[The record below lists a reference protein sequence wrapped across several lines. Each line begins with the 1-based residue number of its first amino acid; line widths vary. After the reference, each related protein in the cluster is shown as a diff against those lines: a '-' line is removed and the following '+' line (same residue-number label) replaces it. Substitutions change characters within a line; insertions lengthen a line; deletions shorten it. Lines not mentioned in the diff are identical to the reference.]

1 VILPIV
7 LTGRLGLPG
16 GGVPNF
22 TLDPSTGEVIGGQ
35 YWPQGAGAADPATG
49 EPVTADSSF
58 TNDAQL
64 WNTAGKGGADPNVL
78 NTAPLWNT
86 RGTQWNRR
94 GTFLSESAFDD
105 WRRKGKPTACSKG
118 VGDYTLLNGTPCDP
132 TVYGTALCQDS
143 TQRIIQAIAAGANV
157 AAGGGIVPPY
167 GSPGYPG
174 YTPIPGGGSVT
185 VSGGAS
191 AGAWLFGGLIV
202 VGLVYAVSRR

>member
-1 VILPIV
+1 MILPIV

-35 YWPQGAGAADPATG
+35 YWPQGAGATDPATG
-49 EPVTADSSF
+49 EPVTTDSSF
-58 TNDAQL
+58 TNDAAL
-64 WNTAGKGGADPNVL
+64 WNNPAGKGGADPNVL

-105 WRRKGKPTACSKG
+105 WRRKGKPTACSRG
-118 VGDYTLLNGTPCDP
+118 VGDYTLPDGSPCDP
-132 TVYGTALCQDS
+132 GIAGALCQDS
-143 TQRIIQAIAAGANV
+143 TQRIIQAIAAGANA
-157 AAGGGIVPPY
+157 AAGSQYPQQY
-167 GSPGYPG
+167 QTFGYPR
-174 YTPIPGGGSVT
+174 IPGGGTVT

-191 AGAWLFGGLIV
+191 PVAWIFGGLIV
-202 VGLVYAVSRR
+202 VGLVYAVNRR

>member
-35 YWPQGAGAADPATG
+35 FWPQGAGAADPATG

-58 TNDAQL
+58 TNDPQL

-105 WRRKGKPTACSKG
+105 WRRAGKPTACSKG
-118 VGDYTLLNGTPCDP
+118 VGDYTLPDGSLCDP
-132 TVYGTALCQDS
+132 GFAGAMCQDS
-143 TQRIIQAIAAGANV
+143 TQRIIQAIAAGAN
-157 AAGGGIVPPY
+157 AAAATQYPQYQTI
-167 GSPGYPG
+167 GYPPG
-174 YTPIPGGGSVT
+174 RIPGGGSVT
-185 VSGGAS
+185 VTGGAS
-191 AGAWLFGGLIV
+191 MGAWIFGGLIV
-202 VGLVYAVSRR
+202 AGLVFAAVKR

>member
-35 YWPQGAGAADPATG
+35 YWPQGAGATDPATG

-58 TNDAQL
+58 TNDAAL
-64 WNTAGKGGADPNVL
+64 WNNPAGKGGADPNVL

-118 VGDYTLLNGTPCDP
+118 VGAYTLADGMTPCDP
-132 TVYGTALCQDS
+132 TMIAAPMCEDT
-143 TQRIIQAIAAGANV
+143 TQRIIQAIATGANV
-157 AAGGGIVPPY
+157 AAGSLNMPMQNTLAYP
-167 GSPGYPG
+167 PGYVAPQV
-174 YTPIPGGGSVT
+174 S
-185 VSGGAS
+185 VSGSAS
-191 AGAWLFGGLIV
+191 AGAWMLGIAAAVAFIYV
-202 VGLVYAVSRR
+202 VKNR